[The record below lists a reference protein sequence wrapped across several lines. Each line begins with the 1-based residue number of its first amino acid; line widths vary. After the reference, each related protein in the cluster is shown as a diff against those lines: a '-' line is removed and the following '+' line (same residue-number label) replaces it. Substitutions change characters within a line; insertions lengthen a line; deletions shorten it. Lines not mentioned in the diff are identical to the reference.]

1 MGDTSTMWLQ
11 RLNRHASH
19 FEIEGNQW
27 EIWGWSHSENL
38 PDNVPH
44 RHTYFEACLVGAH
57 GEGVFTNEGIEHAL
71 QPGTFFLARPG
82 AVHQIANWAR
92 VEMELYWVC
101 FSVTRAARGEVS
113 SLLHDF
119 LRSPLVIMPQQ
130 QALASLWRALLMQI
144 DKPGA
149 ENKADLITLRLL
161 AQSVLLEIAGIGSAS
176 PPGALSEP
184 LTPPQLE
191 ATPTASSHTGLAR
204 LGALYVHDN
213 LERALTPDEIAHHLG
228 VSRRQLTRL
237 FSSHTGAPP
246 ALYIE
251 RARIDRALGLLRAGQ
266 KSIKEISH
274 LVGYPDV
281 HHFTRV
287 FTRVVGTSPARYRQ
301 EGPVQAN
308 NSGPHIQKAGSLV

>member
-1 MGDTSTMWLQ
+1 MWLQ
-11 RLNRHASH
+11 RLNRHAAH

-57 GEGVFTNEGIEHAL
+57 GVGVFTNEGAEHAL

-82 AVHQIANWAR
+82 AVHQIANRAP

-101 FSVTRAARGEVS
+101 FSVTRSARGEVS
-113 SLLHDF
+113 SLLSEF

-130 QALASLWRALLMQI
+130 EALAALWRALLMQI
-144 DKPGA
+144 RKSGA

-161 AQSVLLEIAGIGSAS
+161 AQSVLLEIAAIGATS
-176 PPGALSEP
+176 PTGALSEP
-184 LTPPQLE
+184 FSPPPLE
-191 ATPTASSHTGLAR
+191 AVSTSSSHTGLAR

-213 LERALTPDEIAHHLG
+213 LDRALTPDEIAHHLG

-251 RARIDRALGLLRAGQ
+251 RARIDRAQGLLRAGQ
-266 KSIKEISH
+266 KSIKEIAQ

-281 HHFTRV
+281 HHFTRA
-287 FTRVVGTSPARYRQ
+287 FTRVAGTSPARYRQ
-301 EGPVQAN
+301 QAEVQPSHN
-308 NSGPHIQKAGSLV
+308 RGPHIQKAGSLV